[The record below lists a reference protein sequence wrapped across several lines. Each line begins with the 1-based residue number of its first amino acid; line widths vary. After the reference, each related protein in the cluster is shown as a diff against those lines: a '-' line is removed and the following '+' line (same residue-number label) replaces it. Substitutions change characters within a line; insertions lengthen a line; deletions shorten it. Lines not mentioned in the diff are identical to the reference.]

1 MVQFY
6 FLSVFVNLLAGCILF
21 FKTNTVPQKD
31 LSAEEDISFLEEKE
45 PSFANVFAPDS
56 FFFAGSFRMIF
67 GIAVVLVAFLVLISP
82 YGGVFLF
89 GDLVPAVVLFAAGAA
104 LLIDYYVENSD
115 TELRLP
121 ELFEFL
127 LIDCR
132 RYLGIVCMV
141 VGVIH
146 FILPGVLF
154 F

>member
-6 FLSVFVNLLAGCILF
+6 FLSVFMNLLAGCILF
-21 FKTNTVPQKD
+21 FKTNTELQKD
-31 LSAEEDISFLEEKE
+31 ASAEEDISFLEEKE
-45 PSFANVFAPDS
+45 PSFAKIFAPDS
-56 FFFAGSFRMIF
+56 FFFAGIFRMIF
-67 GIAVVLVAFLVLISP
+67 GIVLVLVAFLVLISP

-89 GDLVPAVVLFAAGAA
+89 GDLIPSVVLVAAGASI
-104 LLIDYYVENSD
+104 LIDYYIENSD
-115 TELRLP
+115 TELKLP

-132 RYLGIVCMV
+132 RYLGLVCII

>member
-21 FKTNTVPQKD
+21 FKANTVLQKEA
-31 LSAEEDISFLEEKE
+31 SSEEDISFLEEKE
-45 PSFANVFAPDS
+45 PSFAKIFAPDS
-56 FFFAGSFRMIF
+56 FFFAGIFRMVL
-67 GIAVVLVAFLVLISP
+67 GIVAVLVAFLVLISP

-89 GDLVPAVVLFAAGAA
+89 GDLVPAVILLAAGVA
-104 LLIDYYVENSD
+104 LLIDYYIENSD
-115 TELRLP
+115 TELKLP
-121 ELFEFL
+121 ELLEFL

-132 RYLGIVCMV
+132 RYLGLICMIV
-141 VGVIH
+141 GIIH